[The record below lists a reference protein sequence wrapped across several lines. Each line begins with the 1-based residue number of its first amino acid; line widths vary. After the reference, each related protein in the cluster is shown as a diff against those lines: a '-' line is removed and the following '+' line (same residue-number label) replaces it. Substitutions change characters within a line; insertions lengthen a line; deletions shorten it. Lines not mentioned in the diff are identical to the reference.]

1 MDKNVKYIL
10 AIFLAVAFT
19 EAQAQIKPGYIF
31 GLNLSTITLK
41 SNSITS
47 NPNMPAGIHL
57 GVFLD
62 IPVKGS
68 FTFQPALVFS
78 AKGADYAIDSVDIS
92 MAPTYMEIPLI
103 VVYSFGSEAVKISLF
118 AGPYFAGGIGGYKIE
133 SGGPLKDLN
142 FGSGENND
150 LKFFDIGLN
159 FGAGVNIGGLL
170 ISAQYGIG
178 LANISPVST
187 DYMEMKN
194 KVIGISISSLF
205 AAK

>member
-1 MDKNVKYIL
+1 MSKYVKYIL
-10 AIFLAVAFT
+10 AIFLAVAFSET
-19 EAQAQIKPGYIF
+19 NAQIKPGYIF

-41 SNSITS
+41 SNSIST
-47 NPNMPAGIHL
+47 NPSMPAGIHL
-57 GVFLD
+57 GVFLE
-62 IPVKGS
+62 IPVRGN

-92 MAPTYMEIPLI
+92 MAPTYMEVPLI
-103 VVYSFGSEAVKISLF
+103 AVYSFGSDAVKISLF
-118 AGPYFAGGIGGYKIE
+118 AGPYFAGGIGGYKIV
-133 SGGPLKDLN
+133 SGGPLQDLN
-142 FGSGENND
+142 FGSGENDD

-159 FGAGVNIGGLL
+159 FGAGVNIGGLF

-178 LANISPVST
+178 LANISPGTT
-187 DYMEMKN
+187 DDLEMKN